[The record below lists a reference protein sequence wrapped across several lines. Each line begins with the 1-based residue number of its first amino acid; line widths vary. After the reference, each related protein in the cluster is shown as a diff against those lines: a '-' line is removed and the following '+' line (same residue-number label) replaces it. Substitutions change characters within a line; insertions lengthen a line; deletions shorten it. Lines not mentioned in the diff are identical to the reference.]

1 MPNRVFKVLRGDRIT
16 NTPYDLKMNQNISCR
31 VLCEKQFDAGDLKK
45 LIKV

>member
-1 MPNRVFKVLRGDRIT
+1 
-16 NTPYDLKMNQNISCR
+16 MNQNISCR